1 MIFFI
6 NISTFSRISVKIIQI
21 MKSKLQINIVNSWF
35 GEYAHRNPDAA
46 LPLMYAMACI
56 EIVANESGKAKKIY
70 QSIINAW
77 GKPNIKSLYDQ
88 LISDFSDNDIK
99 GFENIAR
106 NPEILFEDDI
116 NKPWIDFIDAV
127 NQPEFGELVFKGK
140 WKKAA
145 ESLTTEYI
153 DACEL
158 FSLILEFI
166 FVGFNREDDLD
177 EGRCKVIPSV
187 NPPWLLLM
195 VMYRTAFEHNEI
207 TLDRLRK
214 IYKVRK
220 IKGKVYDLERV
231 VTMESNSRMHR
242 RITSSAKK
250 TNMIFRHDYKFLDA
264 AYLWYQC
271 RVAYPSIE
279 EFLSAEAKN
288 GNDKLDYKNV
298 QKEIKH
304 CDDAIGYLKR
314 GNYFQIP
321 DIEE

>member
-1 MIFFI
+1 
-6 NISTFSRISVKIIQI
+6 
-21 MKSKLQINIVNSWF
+21 MKSKLQINVANSWF

-46 LPLMYAMACI
+46 LPMMYAMACI
-56 EIVANESGKAKKIY
+56 EIVTSQSEEAKRIF
-70 QSIINAW
+70 QDILNTW
-77 GKPNIKSLYDQ
+77 GKPDISSLYNQ
-88 LISDFSDNDIK
+88 LISVFSDNDIRE
-99 GFENIAR
+99 FENMVR
-106 NPEILFEDDI
+106 NPELAFEDDI
-116 NKPWIDFIDAV
+116 NKPWNDFLDTISK
-127 NQPEFGELVFKGK
+127 PEFGNLVFKGK

-145 ESLTTEYI
+145 ESLTTEHI

-166 FVGFNREDDLD
+166 FIGFNREDDLE

-195 VMYRTAFEHNEI
+195 VMYRTAFEYTGI
-207 TLDRLRK
+207 TLDRICK

-220 IKGKVYDLERV
+220 IKGKVYNLERV
-231 VTMESNSRMHR
+231 VTMESTSRMHR
-242 RITSSAKK
+242 RFVASGKK
-250 TNMIFRHDYKFLDA
+250 VNMLLRHDYKYLDA

-279 EFLSAEAKN
+279 EFLSVEAEK

-314 GNYFQIP
+314 GDYFQIP
-321 DIEE
+321 AIEE